1 MNTKN
6 AFLGMLFLAGLIYC
20 SEGLAQFSKVEWSS
34 FNLGFGAPSSTNT
47 HVCAAIGQSF
57 VGATQNAST
66 QVVSGFLVHP
76 SISGLKTA
84 VEEKT
89 QDENQLPTS
98 YDLEQNYPNPF
109 WSGATSR
116 SAGNPSTTIAFA
128 LPKPS
133 EVTLKIFDASGREV
147 ATLVE
152 GKLLAGRHQV
162 VLDASPF
169 SSGVYFYRLQAGEFS
184 QTRRL
189 MLVK

>member
-1 MNTKN
+1 MNTTN
-6 AFLGMLFLAGLIYC
+6 AFLRMLFLAGLIYC
-20 SEGLAQFSKVEWSS
+20 SEGLAQVSKIEWSS
-34 FNLGFGAPSSTNT
+34 FNLGFSTPSSANT
-47 HVCAAIGQSF
+47 RICAAIGQSF
-57 VGATQNAST
+57 VGTTQNAST

-89 QDENQLPTS
+89 QEESQLPTS
-98 YDLEQNYPNPF
+98 YELEQNYPNPF
-109 WSGATSR
+109 SPSGTFV
-116 SAGNPSTTIAFA
+116 NPSTTIAFA

-152 GKLLAGRHQV
+152 GRLPAGKHEV

>member
-1 MNTKN
+1 MNTKK
-6 AFLGMLFLAGLIYC
+6 LFVMQVVLACIAYQ
-20 SEGLAQFSKVEWSS
+20 SETFAQTSKVEWSS
-34 FNLGFGAPSSTNT
+34 FNLGFSTPSSANT
-47 HVCAAIGQSF
+47 QVCTAIGQSF
-57 VGATQNAST
+57 VGATQNAGT

-76 SISGLKTA
+76 LISGLKTA
-84 VEEKT
+84 VDEKT
-89 QDENQLPTS
+89 QEESQLPTS
-98 YDLEQNYPNPF
+98 YELEQNYPNPF
-109 WSGATSR
+109 
-116 SAGNPSTTIAFA
+116 NPSTTIAFA

-152 GKLLAGRHQV
+152 GKLPAGKHKV
-162 VLDASPF
+162 ILDASPF

>member
-1 MNTKN
+1 
-6 AFLGMLFLAGLIYC
+6 
-20 SEGLAQFSKVEWSS
+20 
-34 FNLGFGAPSSTNT
+34 LGFGTPSSTT
-47 HVCAAIGQSF
+47 TQVCSAIGQSF
-57 VGATQNAST
+57 VGAILNAST
-66 QVVSGFLVHP
+66 QVISGFLVHP
-76 SISGLKTA
+76 FITGVKTA

-89 QDENQLPTS
+89 LEESQLPAS
-98 YDLEQNYPNPF
+98 YELEQNYPNPF
-109 WSGATSR
+109 
-116 SAGNPSTTIAFA
+116 NPSTTIAFA
-128 LPKPS
+128 LPKLS

-152 GKLLAGRHQV
+152 GKLPAGKHEV